1 MSSSEQFFIMAV
13 TFNPSDSQTGF
24 GVSLPDFWSFYRLL
38 ADWKKGITAAVDVLS
53 CGPGGLK
60 VNRLAA
66 GWPSIGGRRR
76 RLLLST
82 VSDVLSHIGSPG
94 ADGKWVSDGIRL
106 SNVPLPH
113 FIKTYSQKNN
123 NYRIFLL

>member
-38 ADWKKGITAAVDVLS
+38 ADWKKWITAAVDVFS

-66 GWPSIGGRRR
+66 AAAASCSQQFQTFCHTSV
-76 RLLLST
+76 LLGLMENGSAMGS
-82 VSDVLSHIGSPG
+82 VSQTFRYPI
-94 ADGKWVSDGIRL
+94 W
-106 SNVPLPH
+106 
-113 FIKTYSQKNN
+113 
-123 NYRIFLL
+123 